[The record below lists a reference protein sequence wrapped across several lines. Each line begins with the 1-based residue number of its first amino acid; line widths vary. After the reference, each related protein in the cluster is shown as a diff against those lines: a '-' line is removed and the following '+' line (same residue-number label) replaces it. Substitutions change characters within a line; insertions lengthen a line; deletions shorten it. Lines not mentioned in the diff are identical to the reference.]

1 VKDRAL
7 DISSILHVDC
17 SPRVG
22 ASFSRWLGGELMARL
37 ATLHPG
43 ARVVTRDLAAD
54 PPPYVD
60 EGRAIAMLMPPEQR
74 GEGEA
79 AALACSEV
87 LIGELEASD
96 MLVISTPMHNYS
108 VPAPLKAWIDHV
120 VRIRRT
126 FRSTP
131 EGKIGLLRDRP
142 TLVVTAAGG
151 FHSAEPA
158 RQPDFLTPYL
168 RAILATLGIGDVAFH
183 NLEGMGRGPDT
194 VARALDGA
202 RAWLDE
208 RLPLGF

>member
-1 VKDRAL
+1 MEF
-7 DISSILHVDC
+7 SSILHVDC
-17 SPRVG
+17 SPRIG
-22 ASFSRWLGGELMARL
+22 ASFSRRLGGELMARL
-37 ATLHPG
+37 ATLHPD
-43 ARVVTRDLAAD
+43 ARIVTRDLAAD

-60 EGRAIAMLMPPEQR
+60 EGRAIAMLMPREQR
-74 GEGEA
+74 GEPEA
-79 AALACSEV
+79 AALACSET

-142 TLVVTAAGG
+142 TIVVTASGG
-151 FHSAEPA
+151 FHSSEPA
-158 RQPDFLTPYL
+158 RQPDYLTPYL
-168 RAILATLGIGDVAFH
+168 RAILATIGIRDVAFH
-183 NLEGMGRGPDT
+183 NLEGMGRGPDA

>member
-1 VKDRAL
+1 M

-17 SPRVG
+17 SPRG
-22 ASFSRWLGGELMARL
+22 AASFSRRLGGELMARL
-37 ATLHPG
+37 ATRHPE
-43 ARVVTRDLAAD
+43 ARIVTRDLAAD

-60 EGRAIAMLMPPEQR
+60 EARAIAMLMLPEAR
-74 GEGEA
+74 GAPEA

-131 EGKIGLLRDRP
+131 EGKIGLLPDRP

-151 FHSAEPA
+151 YHSTEPA
-158 RQPDFLTPYL
+158 RQPDYLTPYL
-168 RAILATLGIGDVAFH
+168 RAILATIGIRDVAFH
-183 NLEGMGRGPDT
+183 NLEGMARGPDV
-194 VARALDGA
+194 VAGALDGA

-208 RLPLGF
+208 RLPPGF